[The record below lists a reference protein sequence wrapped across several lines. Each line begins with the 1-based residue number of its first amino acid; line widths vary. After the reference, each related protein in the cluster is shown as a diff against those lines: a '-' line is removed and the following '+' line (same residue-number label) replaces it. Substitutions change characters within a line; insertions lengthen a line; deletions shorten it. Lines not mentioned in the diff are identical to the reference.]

1 MWFFFGNFGKNFT
14 SVDPKERA
22 ATPGQETSRS
32 PRDHSTRTTAP
43 TPYYQRWGLMSKKS
57 AANFARERS
66 MNMSRMVVGVRT
78 VGLWLSVSI
87 LCFSLLG
94 APTAVGAEDKVTKDQ
109 AAEDKVEVLEE
120 LAITATRTELKTF
133 DTPSSVTVI
142 TEEQIKASPFE
153 RVEDIVRQAA
163 GVFNFR
169 HFTLH
174 TNGIVSPLRM
184 RGTGNNRV
192 LLLVDGIPQND
203 NFNNAIAWVG
213 WGYIPKDA
221 IQRIEIVR
229 GPMSALYGSEGL
241 GGVINIIT
249 KNPQSPRE
257 TTVTGKGGKGYT
269 FGGEMFYSQKFQNL
283 GVLLT
288 GGYEGSRGF
297 HMDDP
302 LYPNARKRYSEEGKV
317 FGKARY
323 EFSPDTNISFTGL
336 YYYHDQGQGRQY
348 FFNHL
353 ALDQYWLQFNHK
365 FDVGAVKFLMWMN
378 RAHKK
383 AFQDS
388 TADDYGSLNRKEKFP
403 SPYTWGG
410 DFQATLIPAPWA
422 TLTAGATYKDVHWFY
437 DEDYFQTIREAG
449 SAGAQ
454 TYLSPFMN
462 LDFRLLNGKLLG
474 NVGAR
479 YDWIESSKGRTWDTR
494 PGAGLAAYR
503 IDYPISYWTRFSP
516 KGGLVFHPDSLT
528 ALRASAGTG
537 FRAPN
542 LFELYKTQIRQGGAF
557 IRFPNPLLKP
567 EKITSFEVGAERL
580 LFKQLLVKGTFY
592 TGFAYDYIGDKLT
605 RSYVVKKKGQAP
617 RTFNEYQLENIG
629 KVDIQGVEV
638 EMEWNPRPDLS
649 AFFNYTYNISRVKRD
664 EQSPETEGN
673 ILPFEPIHK
682 FHLGITYKNP
692 RIVNIFL
699 LANYYDS
706 MFYDNLNDFK
716 QPGFFTLDASIYRT
730 FFDHVTLRLDAENIF
745 NRRYALF
752 KDANSRTIV
761 PGVLVMGKVILNF

>member
-1 MWFFFGNFGKNFT
+1 MGK
-14 SVDPKERA
+14 VLI
-22 ATPGQETSRS
+22 GM
-32 PRDHSTRTTAP
+32 RTT
-43 TPYYQRWGLMSKKS
+43 
-57 AANFARERS
+57 
-66 MNMSRMVVGVRT
+66 
-78 VGLWLSVSI
+78 GLWLGVSI

-94 APTAVGAEDKVTKDQ
+94 THSVM
-109 AAEDKVEVLEE
+109 AAEEKAAEGKVEVMGE
-120 LAITATRTELKTF
+120 LAITATRTELSTF

-153 RVEDIVRQAA
+153 RAEDIVRQAA

-184 RGTGNNRV
+184 RGTGNNRT

-229 GPMSALYGSEGL
+229 GPMSALYGSEAL

-257 TTVTGKGGKGYT
+257 TTLTGKTGKGYT
-269 FGGEMFYSQKFQNL
+269 FGGEMFYSQKFQKW

-288 GGYEGSRGF
+288 GGFEGSRGF

-302 LYPNARKRYSEEGKV
+302 PFPNAQKRYSDVWRV
-317 FGKARY
+317 FGKAKY
-323 EFSPDTNISFTGL
+323 DFSPNTNVSFTGL
-336 YYYHDQGQGRQY
+336 YYNHDQGQGREF

-353 ALDQYWLQFNHK
+353 ALDQYWLNFNHK
-365 FDVGAVKFLMWMN
+365 FDQGTLRLLVWMN

-388 TADDYGSLNRKEKFP
+388 AADNFSSLNRKEKFP
-403 SPYTWGG
+403 SPYTWGA
-410 DFQATLIPAPWA
+410 DLQASLLPAPWA
-422 TLTAGATYKDVHWFY
+422 TITMGATYRDIHWFY
-437 DEDYFQTIREAG
+437 DEDYFQTLREAG
-449 SAGAQ
+449 SRGAQ
-454 TYLSPFMN
+454 TYLSPFVNM
-462 LDFRLLNGKLLG
+462 DFRFFNGKLLA

-479 YDWIESSKGRTWDTR
+479 YDWIESSKGRTWDTK
-494 PGAGLAAYR
+494 PGGGRKPYQT
-503 IDYPISYWTRFSP
+503 DYPISWWTRVSP
-516 KGGLVFHPDSLT
+516 KGGIVFHPDPLT

-557 IRFPNPLLKP
+557 TRLPNPLLKP
-567 EKITSFEVGAERL
+567 EKITSYEFGAERL
-580 LFKQLLVKGTFY
+580 LFNQLLVRGTFY
-592 TGFAYDYIGDKLT
+592 QAFAYDYIGDKLI
-605 RSYVVKKKGQAP
+605 RSEVRGKPP

-629 KVDIQGVEV
+629 KVDIHGVEV
-638 EMEWNPRPDLS
+638 EMEWNPRKDFS
-649 AFFNYTYNISRVKRD
+649 AFFNYTYNISRIRQD
-664 EQSPETEGN
+664 IQSPETEGN

-682 FHLGITYKNP
+682 FHLGILYKNP
-692 RIVNIFL
+692 RIANIFL

-706 MFYDNLNDFK
+706 MFYDSLNDFK

-730 FFDHVTLRLDAENIF
+730 FANHVTLRLDAENIF
-745 NRRYALF
+745 NRRYAIF

-761 PGVLVMGKVILNF
+761 PGVLVMGKVILSF